1 MKTILLV
8 EDNGS
13 NMYLITFILKKNGY
27 NVLQAFRG
35 EEGVKIA
42 LKEEL
47 DLILMD
53 IQLPDIDGFEAT
65 KRIRASKAD
74 YNVPIIA
81 ITSYAMAGDEEKA
94 LRIGFTGYLRK
105 PIDPTT
111 FLQEI
116 EKYLSVVAV

>member
-13 NMYLITFILKKNGY
+13 NMYLITFILTKNGY

-35 EEGVKIA
+35 EEGVQIA
-42 LKEEL
+42 LKEKL
-47 DLILMD
+47 DLIIMD
-53 IQLPDIDGFEAT
+53 IQLPDIDGYEAT

-74 YNVPIIA
+74 CNVPIIA
-81 ITSYAMAGDEEKA
+81 LTSYAMAGDEEKA
-94 LRIGFTGYLRK
+94 LSGGFTGYLTK

-111 FLQEI
+111 FMQEI
-116 EKYLSVVAV
+116 EKHLYVETV

>member
-13 NMYLITFILKKNGY
+13 NMYLITFILEKNGY

-42 LKEEL
+42 LKEKL

-65 KRIRASKAD
+65 KRIRASDAPKM
-74 YNVPIIA
+74 PIIA

-94 LRIGFTGYLRK
+94 LRLGFTGYLRK
-105 PIDPTT
+105 PINPTT

-116 EKYLSVVAV
+116 EKYLPVVAV

>member
-13 NMYLITFILKKNGY
+13 NMYLITFMLKENGY

-42 LKEEL
+42 LKEKP

-53 IQLPDIDGFEAT
+53 IQLPDIDGYEAT
-65 KRIRASKAD
+65 KRIRASD
-74 YNVPIIA
+74 VPKMPIVA

-94 LRIGFTGYLRK
+94 LHEGFTGYLIK
-105 PIDPTT
+105 PIDPAT

>member
-35 EEGVKIA
+35 EEAVKIA

-65 KRIRASKAD
+65 KRIRASDAPKM
-74 YNVPIIA
+74 PIIA

-94 LRIGFTGYLRK
+94 LHVGFTGYLTK